1 MRLVRLNKVIEVND
15 PDRIRD
21 YKLLGYVEE
30 GDVQPVTQPGRE
42 PIPIKPAELGEIS
55 VEKETRRGRPRTV
68 NDL

>member
-21 YKLLGYVEE
+21 YKLLGYVE
-30 GDVQPVTQPGRE
+30 
-42 PIPIKPAELGEIS
+42 
-55 VEKETRRGRPRTV
+55 TRRGRPRTV